1 VHYFT
6 FPGGTWIRNF
16 VHGLANNHAMFNLTG
31 VLFGVIL
38 ISQEC
43 EATSMYESYVFHCT
57 AESLQDCLRSKSLA
71 CSTETPSTRG
81 DIGLGSV
88 VFFFNSD
95 SNTLIGPFT
104 TGEAEEAD
112 LEPGAWNEQMDEKDL
127 SENFRVEW
135 EELHELSNAAEKFPF
150 LTDLKICKLSDFKTQ
165 ELLNALKDAPLFS
178 LPQSSSD
185 EEE

>member
-1 VHYFT
+1 
-6 FPGGTWIRNF
+6 
-16 VHGLANNHAMFNLTG
+16 
-31 VLFGVIL
+31 
-38 ISQEC
+38 
-43 EATSMYESYVFHCT
+43 MYESYVFHCT
-57 AESLQDCLRSKSLA
+57 VESLQDCLRSKSFV
-71 CSTETPSTRG
+71 CSTETPNTRG
-81 DIGLGSV
+81 DLDSGTV

-112 LEPGAWNEQMDEKDL
+112 LEPGAWREQVDERDL

-150 LTDLKICKLSDFKTQ
+150 LTDLKICKLSDLKTQ
-165 ELLNALKDAPLFS
+165 ELLNALKNAPLFS

-185 EEE
+185 EKE